1 MNGLE
6 AAIRNALE
14 RTGNPDAEQRA
25 RVYQSARAAAEK
37 AFRAQQDAGQASP
50 DDIAAQR
57 TGIEEI
63 IDRIERDEARRENQA
78 ETAGRGLGDAPE
90 VSLGGVTRSEPVP
103 DPSVTS
109 NPAPIVGEDPQPA
122 AVVPSHIRN
131 DDRFSGS
138 AALSSDRVADTPAR
152 PTSGGDDLSVVVSRD
167 DRFVDAPSNA
177 APVATA
183 PEPKSTGKGWFRSGG
198 RAKAAKTSKTT
209 RAAKPRRKR
218 SGLVGLALQLGLLF
232 GFVALV
238 LWFISLNGGLE
249 QAGRNLLES
258 GSGMVSGEG
267 GGGPSGQRVGAGQFS
282 GEWTVAFEPGDAAP
296 SAGGAVEFEEIEDR
310 GRPALRITSVSAG
323 EDGEL
328 RIPLGEAAVELM
340 RAGPVLL
347 ALTMHSAEEP
357 TQIYVRCEMAG
368 VSEGCARRR
377 FDVGIES
384 VDVLFDLDAQAMS
397 GSEAVLILN
406 SDVAGEGKPVTLY
419 SVRLQPAADA

>member
-37 AFRAQQDAGQASP
+37 AFRAQQEAGHVSP
-50 DDIAAQR
+50 DDIASQR

-63 IDRIERDEARRENQA
+63 IERIERDEARRENQA
-78 ETAGRGLGDAPE
+78 GTDGRGAGDPPE
-90 VSLGGVTRSEPVP
+90 VSLGGVTRSEPA
-103 DPSVTS
+103 
-109 NPAPIVGEDPQPA
+109 PAPPATFEPAPVVAADPHPA
-122 AVVPSHIRN
+122 AVVPPDIRS
-131 DDRFSGS
+131 DDRLSGS
-138 AALSSDRVADTPAR
+138 AAVSSDRVADMPAR
-152 PTSGGDDLSVVVSRD
+152 PGSDGDDLSVVVSRD
-167 DRFVDAPSNA
+167 DRFVDAPSNE

-183 PEPKSTGKGWFRSGG
+183 QEPKSKGKGWFRSGG
-198 RAKAAKTSKTT
+198 RATAAKTSKTT

-282 GEWTVAFEPGDAAP
+282 GEWTVAFEPGDAIP
-296 SAGGAVEFEEIEDR
+296 DAGGAVEFEEIEDQ
-310 GRPALRITSVSAG
+310 GRPALRVTSVSAG

-328 RIPLGEAAVELM
+328 RIPLGETAVDLM

-347 ALTMHSAEEP
+347 ALTVHSSEEP
-357 TQIYVRCEMAG
+357 TQIYVRCEIAG
-368 VSEGCARRR
+368 VSEGCGRRR

-384 VDVLFDLDAQAMS
+384 VDVLFDLDAQAMT
-397 GSEAVLILN
+397 GSDAVLILN
-406 SDVAGEGKPVTLY
+406 SDVEGEGKPVTLY
-419 SVRLQPAADA
+419 SVRLQPAADT